1 MLENKAIILAKV
13 ETTYGVDPT
22 PTAAANA
29 ILCSAPQIEIVGKNV
44 VRAAIVPYYG
54 TLAKINI
61 GEGIKVS
68 FEVEVRGAGAVPST
82 PPRIGALLRA
92 CNFTETIDATPG
104 AEFSK
109 YDPNSLENGES
120 VTIYF
125 YRDGVLH
132 KVLGCVGA
140 FKLDA
145 KLNEQA
151 KIQFSFTG
159 LYAGTHATDTAFPTP
174 TFGDAAIPPIFRQAT
189 FSILGYAADI
199 EKLTLDV
206 ANEVKPKKS
215 VNGTASGVSR
225 YFIANRAVKGDCDPA
240 AVALATFNP
249 WSQFDASTAGALSVT
264 IGNAAQNR
272 LIVTMPNV
280 IPDTPKYATREGI
293 VAYGYPFTAHPTI
306 TTGNNEISL
315 KFN

>member
-1 MLENKAIILAKV
+1 MLENKAIMLAKI
-13 ETTYGVDPT
+13 EGTYGTDAAPT
-22 PTAAANA
+22 PTANA
-29 ILCSAPQIEIVGKNV
+29 ILCSAPQIEIIGK
-44 VRAAIVPYYG
+44 AITRNQVIPYYG
-54 TLAKINI
+54 ALAKINI

-140 FKLDA
+140 FKLSA

-151 KIQFSFTG
+151 KIAFTFTG
-159 LYAGTHATDTAFPTP
+159 LYAGTHASDTAFPSP
-174 TFGDAAIPPIFRQAT
+174 TFGDAVLPPIFRQAA
-189 FSILGYAADI
+189 FSIIGYSADI

-206 ANEVKPKKS
+206 ANDVKPKKS

-225 YFIANRAVKGDCDPA
+225 YFVANRAVKGDCDPA

-249 WSQFDASTAGALSVT
+249 WAQFDASTAGALSAT
-264 IGNAAQNR
+264 IGSAAQNR

-293 VAYGYPFTAHPTI
+293 VAYGYPFTAHPTM
-306 TTGNNEISL
+306 TTGNNELSL